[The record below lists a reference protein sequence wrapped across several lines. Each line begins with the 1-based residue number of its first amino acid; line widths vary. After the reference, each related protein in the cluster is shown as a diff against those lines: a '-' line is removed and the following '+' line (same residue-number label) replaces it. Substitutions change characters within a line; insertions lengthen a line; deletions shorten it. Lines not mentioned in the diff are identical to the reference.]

1 MPRKKLPMRKT
12 TEVLRLAAQGLSQR
26 QIAAGA
32 GVGKTTVA
40 EYLARAAKAGISW
53 PLPEGVDAEALDAA
67 LFPAVAAEVANR
79 RRPVPD
85 WRAVHRQLKDR
96 RHHVTLRLLWVE
108 WKADH
113 PEGWNY
119 SQFCHHYRT
128 WLGTRDVVM
137 RLSYAGGERMFV
149 DFSGDKAR
157 YVDPGTGEVIDAEV
171 FVSVLGACGLIYA
184 EATRGQDLDSW
195 LSAHIHAWSAYGGVA
210 AVTVPD
216 NLKSGVTKACW
227 YDPEVNPSY
236 AELAAHFNT
245 IVLPTRTAKP
255 RDKAAVEAG
264 VLSVERWVMAPL
276 RNRTF
281 HSLAELNA
289 AIKDKVAELNARA
302 FRGEATSRAELFE
315 ELERPHLRA
324 LPATPFE
331 LATWRPATVHI
342 DYHVT
347 AGDGHFYSVPYRYV
361 RQRVEVRLSAQTV
374 EVFKGGV
381 RIASHAREYTRR
393 RYVTDPAHMPA
404 SHRAHAEWTPERL
417 ISWAGSISAST
428 GALVEKVLE
437 SRPHPEH
444 AYRATLGIIGL
455 ARKYGNDRVDAAC
468 ARALAAG
475 AVSYTSVK
483 SILAENLDR
492 LPMPEPAATPLP
504 PEHDNLRG
512 AEYYAGE
519 EVGGCS

>member
-12 TEVLRLAAQGLSQR
+12 TEVLRLAAQGMSQR

-53 PLPEGVDAEALDAA
+53 PLPEGMDPEALDAA
-67 LFPAVAAEVANR
+67 LFPAEVAGR
-79 RRPVPD
+79 CRPVPE
-85 WRAVHRQLKDR
+85 WREVHRQLKDR

-113 PEGWNY
+113 PDGWNY
-119 SQFCHHYRT
+119 SQFCHHYRA

-157 YVDPGTGEVIDAEV
+157 YVDPATGEVIDAEV
-171 FVSVLGACGLIYA
+171 FVSVLGASGLIYA

-236 AELAAHFNT
+236 AELARHFDT
-245 IVLPTRTAKP
+245 VILPTRTAKP
-255 RDKAAVEAG
+255 RDKAAAESG
-264 VLSVERWVMAPL
+264 VLSVERWVLAPL

-289 AIKDKVAELNARA
+289 AMAERVAELNARA

-315 ELERPHLRA
+315 ELERPHLRP
-324 LPATPFE
+324 LPTTPFE

-342 DYHVT
+342 DYHLD

-361 RQRVEVRLSAQTV
+361 RQRVEVRVSAKTV
-374 EVFKGGV
+374 EVFKGTL

-417 ISWAGSISAST
+417 ISWAGNISAST
-428 GALVEKVLE
+428 ASLVEKVLE

-492 LPMPEPAATPLP
+492 LALPEPVPTPLP

-519 EVGGCS
+519 EVEGCF

>member
-1 MPRKKLPMRKT
+1 MRKT

-32 GVGKTTVA
+32 GVGKTTVV
-40 EYLARAAKAGISW
+40 EYLTRAAKAGISW
-53 PLPEGVDAEALDAA
+53 PLPEGMDAEALDAA

-85 WRAVHRQLKDR
+85 WREVHRQLKDR
-96 RHHVTLRLLWVE
+96 RHHVTLRLVWME

-113 PEGWNY
+113 PDGWNY
-119 SQFCHHYRT
+119 SQFCHHYRA

-157 YVDPGTGEVIDAEV
+157 HVDPGTGEVIEAEV
-171 FVSVLGACGLIYA
+171 FVSVLGASGMIYA

-195 LSAHIHAWSAYGGVA
+195 LTAHIHAWSAYGGVA

-236 AELAAHFNT
+236 AELARHFNT
-245 IVLPTRTAKP
+245 VVLPTRTAKP

-264 VLSVERWVMAPL
+264 VLAVERWVLAPL
-276 RNRTF
+276 RNRSF
-281 HSLAELNA
+281 HSLGELNA
-289 AIKDKVAELNARA
+289 AMADKVAELNARA

-324 LPATPFE
+324 LPTTPFE
-331 LATWRPATVHI
+331 LATWRPATVHV
-342 DYHVT
+342 DYHVD
-347 AGDGHFYSVPYRYV
+347 AGDGHFYSVPHRYV
-361 RQRVEVRLSAQTV
+361 RQRVEVRVAARTV
-374 EVFKGGV
+374 EVFKGTL

-417 ISWAGSISAST
+417 ISWAGSISSSTAS
-428 GALVEKVLE
+428 LVEKVLE

-492 LPMPEPAATPLP
+492 LPLPGPAVTPLP

-512 AEYYAGE
+512 AEYYAAE
-519 EVGGCS
+519 EVEGCF

>member
-32 GVGKTTVA
+32 GVGKTTVV
-40 EYLARAAKAGISW
+40 EYLARAAKAQISW
-53 PLPEGVDAEALDAA
+53 PLPEGMDAEALDAA
-67 LFPAVAAEVANR
+67 LFPAEVASR
-79 RRPVPD
+79 GRPVPE
-85 WRAVHRQLKDR
+85 WREVHRQLKDR

-113 PEGWNY
+113 PEGWDY
-119 SQFCHHYRT
+119 SQFCYHYRS

-157 YVDPGTGEVIDAEV
+157 YVDPGTGEVAAAEV
-171 FVSVLGACGLIYA
+171 FVSVLGASGMIYA

-236 AELAAHFNT
+236 LELATHFNAV
-245 IVLPTRTAKP
+245 VLPRRAGKP
-255 RDKAAVEAG
+255 RDKAAAEAG
-264 VLSVERWVMAPL
+264 VLAVERWVLAPL

-289 AIKDKVAELNARA
+289 AMAGKVAELNARA

-315 ELERPHLRA
+315 ELERPHLRP
-324 LPATPFE
+324 LPITAFE

-342 DYHVT
+342 DYHVD
-347 AGDGHFYSVPYRYV
+347 AGDGHFYSVPYRHV
-361 RQRVEVRLSAQTV
+361 RQRVEVRMTAKTV
-374 EVFKGGV
+374 EVFKGHV

-417 ISWAGSISAST
+417 VSWAGSISAST
-428 GALVEKVLE
+428 AALVEKVLE

-468 ARALAAG
+468 ARALAVG

-492 LPMPEPAATPLP
+492 LAPPEAVPTPPP

-512 AEYYAGE
+512 AEYYAE
-519 EVGGCS
+519 QEAEGCS